1 MKKSLITILIII
13 ILTGAGYFAYSK
25 GLINLGFLQTRE
37 VGQPSVNTES
47 GVKGEDKIFTISYS
61 NKIEGYSVDVM
72 WKPVKVSYDHVI
84 GPAIIEFKN
93 IKDGNIFYISNDN
106 FSVLK
111 NKLEFTYSQDGT
123 GVEKLNKGHA
133 VFRYDEPSLTT
144 GESFGQTDE
153 PFFFQ
158 DLDFD
163 NKKELIL
170 SEVDNGQRG
179 VATFKVY
186 KIDSDGFISRLDEPF
201 KSLDQLSKI
210 DIKNKQ
216 IIIHGSGGYCTGF
229 DEVYKLKES
238 KDEYEPNKYILET
251 ILERQA
257 EMENNQSKCFET
269 KYRVIDMPKELIYKK
284 EIK

>member
-1 MKKSLITILIII
+1 MKKSLITIVI
-13 ILTGAGYFAYSK
+13 ILILAGAGYFAYTK

-37 VGQPSVNTES
+37 VEQLPVNTES
-47 GVKGEDKIFTISYS
+47 GAKSENKIFTISYS

-72 WKPVKVSYDHVI
+72 WRPVKVSYEHVI

-93 IKDGNIFYISNDN
+93 IKDGNVFYISNDN

-123 GVEKLNKGHA
+123 SVEKLNKDYA
-133 VFRYDEPSLTT
+133 VFRYDEPNLKM
-144 GESFGQTDE
+144 GESFGETDE

-170 SEVDNGQRG
+170 VEVDNGQRG
-179 VATFKVY
+179 VATFNVY
-186 KIDSDGFISRLDEPF
+186 RVDSDGFISRFDEPF
-201 KSLDQLSKI
+201 KSLDQLSRI

-216 IIIHGSGGYCTGF
+216 IIVHGSGGYCTGF
-229 DEVYKLKES
+229 DEFYKLKES

-251 ILERQA
+251 ILERQT
-257 EMENNQSKCFET
+257 EMENNQSNCFET
-269 KYRVIDMPKELIYKK
+269 KYKVIDMPKELVYKK